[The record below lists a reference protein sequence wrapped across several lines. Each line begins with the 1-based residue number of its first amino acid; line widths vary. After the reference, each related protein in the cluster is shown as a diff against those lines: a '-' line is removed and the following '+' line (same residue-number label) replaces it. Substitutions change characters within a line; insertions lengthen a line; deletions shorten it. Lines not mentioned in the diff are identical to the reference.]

1 MAIPCAIL
9 KLKLRSAIYNVSMKK
24 RLLSTTAALLT
35 AALGIPLCHAEST
48 NAVNPFK
55 ENSKK
60 VSTETK
66 STPEAANVVKVGEY
80 QSTAATKTV
89 DTVIARIQPHQNS
102 DRQLVTLYVHNI
114 PVMTFSSSDKTK
126 TSSTKVGAT
135 QDKIAATDGVKVAS
149 NGNLP
154 DINSVNTQTSAGTDA
169 SQASKDP
176 VWQATAVAAKLNQMS
191 LDNVDGSKIT
201 VSWKGSKDSAA
212 NKAAERYSI
221 KVKNVELVEINA
233 STRLPEQTKNLAE
246 DALQV
251 TNRLRRLLDN
261 AQPLSKVAGMPQ
273 PKLPKPPQNIALG
286 PVRFSLSGLASWYGP
301 GFHGRRSANGEIYNQ
316 NALTA
321 AHKSLP
327 FGTRVRV
334 TNKHSGRSVVV
345 RINDR
350 GPYIGGRVIDLSA
363 AAARTIGV
371 IRTGTAPV
379 IVEVLGR

>member
-1 MAIPCAIL
+1 MGEFCCYLAIPCAIL

-55 ENSKK
+55 ENSKT

-66 STPEAANVVKVGEY
+66 STPEATNVVKVGEY

-89 DTVIARIQPHQNS
+89 GPVIARIQPHQNS

-201 VSWKGSKDSAA
+201 VSW
-212 NKAAERYSI
+212 
-221 KVKNVELVEINA
+221 
-233 STRLPEQTKNLAE
+233 
-246 DALQV
+246 
-251 TNRLRRLLDN
+251 
-261 AQPLSKVAGMPQ
+261 
-273 PKLPKPPQNIALG
+273 
-286 PVRFSLSGLASWYGP
+286 
-301 GFHGRRSANGEIYNQ
+301 
-316 NALTA
+316 
-321 AHKSLP
+321 
-327 FGTRVRV
+327 
-334 TNKHSGRSVVV
+334 
-345 RINDR
+345 
-350 GPYIGGRVIDLSA
+350 
-363 AAARTIGV
+363 
-371 IRTGTAPV
+371 
-379 IVEVLGR
+379 